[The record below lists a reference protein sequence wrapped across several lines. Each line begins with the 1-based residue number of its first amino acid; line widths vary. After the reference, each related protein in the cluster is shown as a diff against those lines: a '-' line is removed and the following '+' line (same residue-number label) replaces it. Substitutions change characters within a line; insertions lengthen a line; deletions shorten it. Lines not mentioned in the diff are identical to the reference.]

1 MKLCKKPVCSI
12 GTLGVKTQNFKRET
26 INTTLDNITLNKLLE
41 KLHKK
46 INNVIL
52 EASSHGLHQYRL
64 HGIDFQAGIFTN
76 LTRDH
81 LDYHK
86 TFKNYLNAKIILFKN
101 LLKKNGVIVFSRN
114 TKPEK
119 NFKKNKQREKIK
131 KLILGKNSD
140 FEITRHMTFPK
151 LTKNPI

>member
-1 MKLCKKPVCSI
+1 M
-12 GTLGVKTQNFKRET
+12 
-26 INTTLDNITLNKLLE
+26 
-41 KLHKK
+41 
-46 INNVIL
+46 
-52 EASSHGLHQYRL
+52 HQYRL

-86 TFKNYLNAKIILFKN
+86 TFKKYLNAKIILFKN

-119 NFKKNKQREKIK
+119 ILRKISKERKIK

-140 FEITRHMTFPK
+140 FEITRHMTFPNLQKIQFKYKNKKYFFKTK
-151 LTKNPI
+151 LLGGIQVTNLMMALMVASQIIPLKKNIKSYSKS